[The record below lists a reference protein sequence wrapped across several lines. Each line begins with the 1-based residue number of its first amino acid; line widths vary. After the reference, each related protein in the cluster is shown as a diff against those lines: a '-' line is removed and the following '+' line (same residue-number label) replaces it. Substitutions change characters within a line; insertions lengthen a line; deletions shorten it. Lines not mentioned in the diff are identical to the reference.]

1 MSVAIKGGDRL
12 LAGLAATQAALRTAN
27 AVSVGFFETSTYP
40 AKARQGV
47 TKRRKGR
54 PAPADSDGPLYVA
67 QVAFWNEY
75 GTTRAPPRPFF
86 RTMIARKSPGWGV
99 ALGKA
104 LKGRNFDASG
114 ALALLGEAVND
125 QLVQSIVQWPADNAP
140 YTVER
145 KGFNKGLID
154 TGLMQRSTG
163 YVVT

>member
-1 MSVAIKGGDRL
+1 VSIAIKGGDRL
-12 LAGLAATQAALRTAN
+12 LAGLAAAQAALRTAN

-47 TKRRKGR
+47 TKRRAG
-54 PAPADSDGPLYVA
+54 PADSGGPLYVA

-86 RTMIARKSPGWGV
+86 RTMIARKSAGWGV

-114 ALALLGEAVND
+114 ALAVLGEAVND

-140 YTVER
+140 YTVKR
-145 KGFNKGLID
+145 KGFNKGLIE